1 MSSAPAPTPCVGR
14 ADELAWLNRQLDDA
28 VGGAGRVAL
37 ISAEAGAGKSTLCG
51 HFLAEVA
58 ARHPDALVIAAT
70 CSEQYGG
77 GEPYQ
82 PFVDAFRTLLTP
94 ADDEPKRRR
103 GFRDIARELAP
114 HWVAAIPVA
123 GELIAAGMTTA
134 TELSRSFGTQQ
145 AVAHQ
150 APSEEAL
157 FFQYTKLFFA
167 AAEDRPILLFIDDL
181 HWADRASVSLLL
193 HLARR
198 LRDSRVMI
206 LGTLRPVDVKVS
218 DHPLQDA
225 RQEMQRYGVAEE
237 LELAPLAVS
246 DLGELA
252 ESLLGAPA
260 EDDLLN
266 WLERHAGTNA
276 LFFGELLRWLV
287 QDHYAEDH
295 HGRWRLTRRPEEL
308 AIPRS
313 AESTIEKRLA
323 RLDPD
328 TYRILEYASVQGNDF
343 LSTALAGLL
352 DMDEIDLEE
361 ALEPLER
368 VHRLIRLVDTVDL
381 PDGDFASLYAFSHSL
396 VQDVLHA
403 ALKGKRRILLHRRM
417 AEMLEELHREDLSTV
432 AHKLAVHCDEG
443 RLKTKAFGYSMQ
455 AADRASNVYAQW
467 DAVELVLR
475 AVRNAP
481 DDAHRARALQRL
493 AEIRWVVGRLP
504 EALEAMKEASAIVEA
519 GDDPARVL
527 TLRRKILLLERDQGL
542 RPPREIAALLHQNV
556 EATRHLGATE
566 ELCESLWHL
575 VELEETDRTMD
586 IELATEALALAVEL
600 GSDRLIAKGHT
611 ALGVALL
618 QDGSPEQAR
627 PHLEDALRR
636 YTAIEDLA
644 GAGRSSNCLAI
655 GALMQGNM
663 SAAMAAFEDARG
675 AFRKV
680 GEPLATAL
688 VLNNLGV
695 VMIRTGQLE
704 RAQALLFE
712 ALEIWERLDTR
723 AEFLSPLQNLAE
735 LAQLQRRAEEAE
747 QRWRTLREEAFQM
760 GSVDAAVIGEC
771 GLGRV
776 RLDRGDVA
784 GAREHLQAAKDRL
797 EDRASWSDAAEAIHL
812 LEAAIAAASG
822 DRPSAL
828 ELLARAEE
836 ALRPRDRYLWA
847 QILTERALLLRQ
859 EGEHDDAEA
868 EAMMALE
875 VFNELGAEL
884 MAARINDIL
893 NWKGMPT
900 WTDESRA
907 AS

>member
-1 MSSAPAPTPCVGR
+1 MSTVPAPTACVGR
-14 ADELAWLNRQLDDA
+14 SDELAWLNRHLDEA

-51 HFLAEVA
+51 RFLDDVA
-58 ARHPDALVIAAT
+58 TRHPDVLLIAAT

-82 PFVDAFRTLLTP
+82 PFVEAFRTLLSP
-94 ADDEPKRRR
+94 ADDQPTRRR
-103 GFRDIARELAP
+103 GLRDMARELAP

-134 TELSRSFGTQQ
+134 MELRSTFGTAERGGAQ
-145 AVAHQ
+145 AA
-150 APSEEAL
+150 SEEAL

-167 AAEDRPILLFIDDL
+167 AAEERPILLFIDDL

-198 LRDSRVMI
+198 LKDSRVMI

-218 DHPLQDA
+218 GHPLQDA
-225 RQEMQRYGVAEE
+225 RQEMQRYGVADE
-237 LELAPLAVS
+237 LELAPLAAA
-246 DLGELA
+246 DLGALA

-287 QDHYAEDH
+287 QDRYAEAH
-295 HGRWRLTRRPEEL
+295 HGRWRLARRPEEL

-343 LSTALAGLL
+343 LSTSLAGLL
-352 DMDEIDLEE
+352 DMDELELEE
-361 ALEPLER
+361 VLEPLER
-368 VHRLIRLVDTVDL
+368 THRLIRLLDTVDL
-381 PDGDFASLYAFSHSL
+381 PDGDFASHYAFAHSL

-417 AEMLEELHREDLSTV
+417 AEMLEELHAEDLSAV

-443 RLKTKAFGYSMQ
+443 RLRAKAFEYSMQ
-455 AADRASNVYAQW
+455 AADRASHVYAHW

-481 DDAHRARALQRL
+481 DDAHRGRALQRL

-504 EALEAMKEASAIVEA
+504 EALEAMQEASAIVEA
-519 GDDPARVL
+519 SDDPALAL

-556 EATRHLGATE
+556 ETTRRLGATE

-586 IELATEALALAVEL
+586 IELATEALALALEL
-600 GSDRLIAKGHT
+600 GSDRLIAKGHI
-611 ALGVALL
+611 ALGLALL

-636 YTAIEDLA
+636 YTDLEDLA
-644 GAGRSSNCLAI
+644 GAGRSSNCIAI
-655 GALMQGNM
+655 GALMQGDM
-663 SAAMAAFEDARG
+663 LAATAAFEDAR
-675 AFRKV
+675 ASFQKV

-704 RAQALLFE
+704 RAQELLFE
-712 ALEIWERLDTR
+712 AMDIWERLDTR
-723 AEFLSPLQNLAE
+723 AEFLAPLQNLAE
-735 LAQLQRRAEEAE
+735 LAQLQSRADVAEE
-747 QRWRTLREEAFQM
+747 RWRNLREEAFQM

-776 RLDRGDVA
+776 RLERGDLT
-784 GAREHLQAAKDRL
+784 GAREHLKAAKDRL
-797 EDRASWSDAAEAIHL
+797 DERATWSDATEAIHL
-812 LEAAIAAASG
+812 LEAAVLAASG
-822 DRPSAL
+822 DRPGAL
-828 ELLARAEE
+828 DLLARAE
-836 ALRPRDRYLWA
+836 AQLRTRDRYLWA
-847 QILTERALLLRQ
+847 QILLERALLFRQ
-859 EGEHDDAEA
+859 EGEHDDAER
-868 EAMMALE
+868 EAVMALE

-884 MAARINDIL
+884 LAGRANDVL
-893 NWKGMPT
+893 NWKGTPA
-900 WTDESRA
+900 WRDESRA
-907 AS
+907 VS

>member
-1 MSSAPAPTPCVGR
+1 MSTVPAPATCVGR
-14 ADELAWLNRQLDDA
+14 SEELAWLNGHLDEA
-28 VGGAGRVAL
+28 VGGAGRLAL
-37 ISAEAGAGKSTLCG
+37 ISAEAGAGKSTLCTR
-51 HFLAEVA
+51 FLEEVT
-58 ARHPDALVIAAT
+58 ARHPDVLVIAAT

-82 PFVDAFRTLLTP
+82 PFVDAFRTLLNP
-94 ADDEPKRRR
+94 PEAKAPRRR
-103 GFRDIARELAP
+103 GFGEIARELAP

-123 GELIAAGMTTA
+123 GEILAASMTTA
-134 TELSRSFGTQQ
+134 TELRRTFGSQ
-145 AVAHQ
+145 ASGGQ

-167 AAEDRPILLFIDDL
+167 AAEERPILLFIDDL

-193 HLARR
+193 HLGRR
-198 LRDSRVMI
+198 IKDVPVLI

-218 DHPLQDA
+218 EHPLQDA
-225 RQEMQRYGVAEE
+225 RREMQRYGVADE
-237 LELAPLAVS
+237 LELAPLAGVH
-246 DLGELA
+246 LGEMA
-252 ESLLGAPA
+252 AALLGGPA
-260 EDDLLN
+260 EDDLLV
-266 WLERHAGTNA
+266 WLERHGGTNA
-276 LFFGELLRWLV
+276 LFFAELLRWLV
-287 QDHYAEDH
+287 QDGYAEEH
-295 HGRWRLTRRPEEL
+295 HGWWRLARRPEDV

-323 RLDPD
+323 RLDPE

-352 DMDEIDLEE
+352 EMDELELEE

-368 VHRLIRLVDTVDL
+368 THRLIRLVDTVDL
-381 PDGDFASLYAFSHSL
+381 PDGDFASLYSFSHSL

-403 ALKGKRRILLHRRM
+403 ALKGKRKILLHRRM
-417 AEMLEELHREDLSTV
+417 AEMLEELHAQDLDSV

-443 RLKTKAFGYSMQ
+443 RLQAKAFAYSMQ
-455 AADRASNVYAQW
+455 AAERASHVYAHW
-467 DAVELVLR
+467 DAVEFILR

-481 DDAHRARALQRL
+481 DDEHRARALQRL

-504 EALEAMKEASAIVEA
+504 EALEAMRDASDLVEA
-519 GDDPARVL
+519 GEDRSLAL

-556 EATRHLGATE
+556 EETRRLGATA

-575 VELEETDRTMD
+575 VELEETDRILD

-627 PHLEDALRR
+627 PQLEDALRR
-636 YTAIEDLA
+636 YTDLEDLA
-644 GAGRSSNCLAI
+644 GAGRSHNCLAI

-663 SAAMAAFEDARG
+663 PAAMAAFEDARE
-675 AFRKV
+675 AFQKV

-695 VMIRTGQLE
+695 LMIRTGQLE
-704 RAQALLFE
+704 RAETLLFE
-712 ALEIWERLDTR
+712 ALSIWERLDTR

-735 LAQLQRRAEEAE
+735 LAQLRGRRDESEE
-747 QRWRTLREEAFQM
+747 RWRRLREEAFQM
-760 GSVDAAVIGEC
+760 GSVDGAVIGEC

-776 RLDRGDVA
+776 RLERGDVA
-784 GAREHLQAAKDRL
+784 GAREHLKAAKDRL
-797 EDRASWSDAAEAIHL
+797 DERHSWSDAIEAIHL
-812 LEAAIAAASG
+812 LEAAVAAATG
-822 DRPSAL
+822 DRPGAL
-828 ELLARAEE
+828 DLLARAEE
-836 ALRPRDRYLWA
+836 ELRARDRYLWA
-847 QILTERALLLRQ
+847 QVLTERALLLRQ
-859 EGEHDDAEA
+859 EEEHDDAEA
-868 EAMMALE
+868 EASMALE
-875 VFNELGAEL
+875 VFTELGAEL
-884 MAARINDIL
+884 MVGRVNDIL
-893 NWKGMPT
+893 NWKGTPE

-907 AS
+907 VS